1 MYNKYMIKN
10 ELRLVSTTSATSL
23 DITENIKTSCTV
35 IVQNINSSGFIYLGN
50 YSITTSKYGFKL
62 YPGQGITIE
71 LNSWSTLY
79 AIASAPNMSVAVME
93 IDRAI

>member
-1 MYNKYMIKN
+1 MIKN
-10 ELRLVSTTSATSL
+10 ELKLVSATSPTSL
-23 DITENIKTSCTV
+23 DISENIKTSCTV
-35 IVQNINSSGFIYLGN
+35 IIQNINSSGFLYIGN
-50 YSITTSKYGFKL
+50 SSISTSNYGFKL
-62 YPGQGITIE
+62 YPGQGITTE